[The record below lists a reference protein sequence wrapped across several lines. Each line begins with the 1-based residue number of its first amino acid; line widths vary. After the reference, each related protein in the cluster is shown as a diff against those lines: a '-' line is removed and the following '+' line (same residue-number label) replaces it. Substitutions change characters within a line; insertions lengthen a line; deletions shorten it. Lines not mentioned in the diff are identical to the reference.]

1 MVAVDL
7 GLPIGPV
14 WRAFSGFCLRVPDTR
29 ICREQSPMDPPAG
42 GDWMWEEQD
51 VWLRAWSKLLGQ
63 LDELL
68 GRCPFW
74 TRLLSPPK
82 KGLAVG
88 TTRHGKGTKCV
99 AVV

>member
-1 MVAVDL
+1 
-7 GLPIGPV
+7 
-14 WRAFSGFCLRVPDTR
+14 
-29 ICREQSPMDPPAG
+29 
-42 GDWMWEEQD
+42 MWEEQD

-99 AVV
+99 AVVDGRGVPVGAQLALRRFPNTGLQEALSIR